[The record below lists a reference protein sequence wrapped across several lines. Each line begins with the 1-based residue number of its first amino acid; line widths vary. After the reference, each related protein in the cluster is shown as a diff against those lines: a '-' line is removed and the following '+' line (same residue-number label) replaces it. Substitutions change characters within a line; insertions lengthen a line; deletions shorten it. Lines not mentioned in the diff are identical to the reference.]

1 MTNSSEFLLDI
12 VLIPRVGK
20 IPWKRAWKPTP
31 VFFPGESPR
40 TEPGGL
46 HSPWCHKES
55 NKTE

>member
-1 MTNSSEFLLDI
+1 MNNSSEFLLDI
-12 VLIPRVGK
+12 VLIPGVGK

-46 HSPWCHKES
+46 HSP
-55 NKTE
+55 